1 MSAESDVETVEV
13 TGDEERDNEGE
24 GDGWV
29 IVWRDSSDDSE
40 NGIHINNKKMFPIW
54 MFKEKKKNCKLL
66 YNISVWCM
74 LMFRVATTIVKFYLK
89 LNY

>member
-29 IVWRDSSDDSE
+29 TVWRDSSDDSE
-40 NGIHINNKKMFPIW
+40 NGIHINNRKMFLIW
-54 MFKEKKKNCKLL
+54 MFKQKGGKMQTYFITYQSDAC
-66 YNISVWCM
+66 YV
-74 LMFRVATTIVKFYLK
+74 
-89 LNY
+89 